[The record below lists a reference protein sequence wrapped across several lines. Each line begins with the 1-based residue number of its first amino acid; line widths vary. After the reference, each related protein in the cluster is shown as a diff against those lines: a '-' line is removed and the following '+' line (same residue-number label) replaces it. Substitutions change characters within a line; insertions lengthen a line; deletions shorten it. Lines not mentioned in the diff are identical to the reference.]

1 MLRDT
6 LVGLIEPMRAAR
18 ELNPL
23 ALFTE
28 QKRPSDDRPPCLE
41 NPRPEGTEST
51 LTENA
56 ASPFH
61 AEPKHGRLLE
71 DCISKAGVRQEYC
84 AWDNVVKCFP
94 NDFGQSRNP
103 SKEERWSCAPYL
115 FRNIEKHDPKV
126 IIPLGNI
133 ALFALTGLKGITKY
147 RGQRFIRRI
156 GSKDRVIVPSF
167 HPASALRGQAGNKDF
182 ITQDILHAWRIANA
196 HPSQPPSLFPPS

>member
-1 MLRDT
+1 MFENNLTDCKCCRLHASAKT
-6 LVGLIEPMRAAR
+6 VGVNYRGA
-18 ELNPL
+18 
-23 ALFTE
+23 
-28 QKRPSDDRPPCLE
+28 E
-41 NPRPEGTEST
+41 NPHIMFVGIGPGPEEDEHGINFYGRT
-51 LTENA
+51 
-56 ASPFH
+56 
-61 AEPKHGRLLE
+61 GRLLE

-94 NDFGQSRNP
+94 NDFGQIRNP